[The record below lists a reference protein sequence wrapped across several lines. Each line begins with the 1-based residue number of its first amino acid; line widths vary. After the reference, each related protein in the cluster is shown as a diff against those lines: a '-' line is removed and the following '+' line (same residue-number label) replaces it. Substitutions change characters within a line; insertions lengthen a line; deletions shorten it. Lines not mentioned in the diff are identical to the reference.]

1 MGSLFNFSSCWE
13 VACRE
18 ISYKSQREGR
28 VHLGGEE
35 QEEGEP
41 SSDEAA
47 QLREVVNRGLKP

>member
-18 ISYKSQREGR
+18 ISYKSQRGGR